1 MLGIHFLA
9 GTALGLGANGPRVV
23 GTAVQNVCMLCPAL
37 FSANNNS
44 WAVEGLDPETKDP

>member
-9 GTALGLGANGPRVV
+9 VTALGLGANGPRVV
-23 GTAVQNVCMLCPAL
+23 GTAVQNVYTLYSAL

-44 WAVEGLDPETKDP
+44 LAVEGLDTETKDP